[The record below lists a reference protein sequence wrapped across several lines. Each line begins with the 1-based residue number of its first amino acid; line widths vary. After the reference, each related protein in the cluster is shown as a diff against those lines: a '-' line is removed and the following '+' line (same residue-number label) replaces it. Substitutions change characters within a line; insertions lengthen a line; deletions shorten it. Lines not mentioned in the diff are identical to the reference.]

1 MKENVVAAVV
11 VTYNRKEL
19 LQECLEALLNQK
31 DIDVDIIVVDNA
43 SSDGTDELMDE
54 YITHTKDVSNNVYYI
69 RLKENIGGSGGF
81 YKGIKKAAELSYH
94 YIWIMDDD
102 TIAKEDACIELV
114 HTARLLDDDFGYLSS
129 TVLWTDNKSCEMN
142 IQKFD
147 NNISKSYKYVQKG
160 IVPVKSATF
169 VSLFINLK
177 AVKMLGL
184 PLKEYFI
191 WGDDKEYTLRLSKE
205 YGCYYVSK
213 SIVIHKMQ
221 TNNGSNIVSD
231 DKTRISRYYYAYRND
246 LATAKKC
253 GWKEVVN
260 YYIIFVKTIVR
271 IIRSGSS
278 SKLKRIGAM
287 FRGMFRGIFFNPK
300 PEYIP
305 ETETIGK

>member
-1 MKENVVAAVV
+1 MKENNAVAAVV

-19 LQECLEALLNQK
+19 LQECMEALLNQSG
-31 DIDVDIIVVDNA
+31 IDVDIIVVDNA
-43 SSDGTDELMDE
+43 SVDGTDELMKD
-54 YITHTKDVSNNVYYI
+54 YIGRTADTPNKLYYM

-81 YKGIKKAAELSYH
+81 YKGIKMAAELKYR

-102 TIAKEDACIELV
+102 TIAKDDACIELYE
-114 HTARLLDDDFGYLSS
+114 TAQLLEDDFGYLSS

-147 NNISKSYKYVQKG
+147 NNISKSYQYVQRG
-160 IVPVKSATF
+160 IVPVRSATF
-169 VSLFINLK
+169 VSLFLNLK
-177 AVKMLGL
+177 AVEMLGL

-191 WGDDKEYTLRLSKE
+191 WGDDKEYTLRLAGQYS
-205 YGCYYVSK
+205 CYYVSK
-213 SIVIHKMQ
+213 SVVIHKMQ
-221 TNNGSNIVSD
+221 SNTGSNIIVD

-260 YYIIFVKTIVR
+260 YYIIFVKTIIR

-278 SKLKRIGAM
+278 CKLKRIAAM
-287 FRGMFRGIFFNPK
+287 FRGMFSGIFFNPQ
-300 PEYIP
+300 PEQILEP
-305 ETETIGK
+305 DNRS